1 MFIVPGIPATQIQGA
16 YNHPPEEER
25 AVYRI
30 ERKQYGFRLV
40 FGDAI
45 EVPEMARWV
54 EESKKALAGVTGKFG
69 VLVDMR
75 NLKPLKPEAQAVM
88 VEGQK
93 AYKQQ
98 GMERSAVAVPNAVIA
113 LQFKRLAQESGIY
126 QWERYIDAS
135 VRPEWEK
142 IAEAWIVGAKDP
154 DK

>member
-1 MFIVPGIPATQIQGA
+1 M
-16 YNHPPEEER
+16 
-25 AVYRI
+25 YRI

-45 EVPEMARWV
+45 DVAEMARWA

-75 NLKPLKPEAQAVM
+75 SLKPLKPEAQAVM

-135 VRPEWEK
+135 ARAEWEK
-142 IAEAWIVGAKDP
+142 IAEAWIVGGKDP

>member
-1 MFIVPGIPATQIQGA
+1 M
-16 YNHPPEEER
+16 
-25 AVYRI
+25 YRI
-30 ERKQYGFRLV
+30 ERKPYGFRLV

-45 EVPEMARWV
+45 DVAEMTRWV
-54 EESKKALAGVTGKFG
+54 EDSKKALVGTTGKFG

-75 NLKPLKPEAQAVM
+75 MLKPLKPEVQGVM

-93 AYKQQ
+93 AYKGQ
-98 GMERSAVAVPNAVIA
+98 GMERSAVALSNAVIA

-135 VRPEWEK
+135 ASTEWEK
-142 IAEAWIVGAKDP
+142 VAEAWIQSGKDP